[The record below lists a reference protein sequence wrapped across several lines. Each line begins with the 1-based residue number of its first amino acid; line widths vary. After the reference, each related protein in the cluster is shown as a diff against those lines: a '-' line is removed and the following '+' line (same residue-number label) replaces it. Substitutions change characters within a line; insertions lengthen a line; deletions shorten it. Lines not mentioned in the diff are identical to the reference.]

1 MIVGLTGY
9 PNVGKSSTINALYG
23 KKKTAVAPTPGKT
36 KHFQTLHVRPG
47 LTLCDCP
54 GLVLPRFAANKAE
67 MVAAGVL
74 PIDRLTDTRP
84 PVHVVAQRVGRTQ
97 LEAVY
102 GLRLPAPAM
111 HEPPRRYVAEGCE
124 GCLRYQWSFPL
135 HHIDDTNTYRNTG
148 RQLQW
153 NCFEAWQW
161 HAAGWSPTASPT
173 RPVPLGRFSATTRRG
188 GWCG

>member
-1 MIVGLTGY
+1 MCVCPLHPYMLLLTPPHCTLTEAMLQGVASVVVGLTGY

-36 KHFQTLHVRPG
+36 KHFQTLHVRPA

-84 PVHVVAQRVGRTQ
+84 PVDVVAQRVGRGQ

-102 GLRLPAPAM
+102 GIRLPKPAM
-111 HEPPRRYVAEGCE
+111 HEQQGRCVIGGRVGTSSKL
-124 GCLRYQWSFPL
+124 GGWLRGST
-135 HHIDDTNTYRNTG
+135 HR
-148 RQLQW
+148 
-153 NCFEAWQW
+153 
-161 HAAGWSPTASPT
+161 TAS
-173 RPVPLGRFSATTRRG
+173 RVVAR
-188 GWCG
+188 